1 MLRIG
6 LTGGI
11 GSGKSA
17 VRDLLGRKGA
27 RIFDAD
33 AVAKQ
38 LMVEDAEVK
47 SALHKVLGDRGWL
60 KDGSLNRRWIAERLF
75 SDAELR
81 GQVNAIVHP
90 AVHAA
95 FVAAADR
102 AKSQGVQVFVREAAL
117 LPPPDQRAFLDRLV
131 AVTAPK
137 DVRIRRVMERD
148 GLTYSDVEARMQA
161 QPRAEDYA
169 AMADDV
175 IANGGTIA
183 DLSGHVDVLWNEWM
197 DTEGGK

>member
-47 SALHKVLGDRGWL
+47 TALHKVLGDRGWL

-102 AKSQGVQVFVREAAL
+102 AESQGVQVFVREAAL
-117 LPPPDQRAFLDRLV
+117 LPPPGQREFLDRLV

-137 DVRIRRVMERD
+137 GVRIRRVMERD

-161 QPRAEDYA
+161 QPRDEDYA

-183 DLSGHVDVLWNEWM
+183 DLSGQVDVLWNEWM

>member
-47 SALHKVLGDRGWL
+47 TALHKVLGDRGWL

-137 DVRIRRVMERD
+137 GVRIRRVMERD

-161 QPRAEDYA
+161 QPRDEDYA
-169 AMADDV
+169 AVADDV
-175 IANGGTIA
+175 ITNGGTIV
-183 DLSGHVDVLWNEWM
+183 DLSGQVDVLWNEWM